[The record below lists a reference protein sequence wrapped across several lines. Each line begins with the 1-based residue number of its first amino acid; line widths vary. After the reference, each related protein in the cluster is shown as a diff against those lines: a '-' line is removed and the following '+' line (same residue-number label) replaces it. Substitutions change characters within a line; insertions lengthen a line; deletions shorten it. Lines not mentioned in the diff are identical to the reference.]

1 MRPTVFGS
9 FIQGSRPSGGYGLG
23 LAIVRKLVALMEGD
37 IRIVDKKGPG
47 TLFRFDLV
55 FERAEAG
62 MVKSGSLAQLM
73 LESPRPTSAHVS
85 IDPPS
90 CPSPSAADVTGV
102 DNIQLP
108 LPCGVEGASVLLLKG
123 DRAGRETA
131 AGWMT
136 RRGLRVYQAEQ
147 WSEVADALK
156 RALEGLEPLSR
167 NSDVGSK
174 RSWRDDENA
183 PSENKHVVLE
193 VADEISVIPLQR
205 MGSENPPLLESL
217 PEVSVPILDAAPSTD
232 FGSLLATR
240 EIQPRLL
247 LLVLDTAA
255 VPGAPSPE
263 AINAAFQSLIQECDL
278 TASSAPRV
286 VPAWL
291 VSVAL
296 PGPVREQIRASGCNI
311 MACDLLHPSRLS
323 SLLTLMVNSDHQSSD
338 SLLCG
343 PFGTSARLDNRS
355 YSEQVKHIDEE
366 SQEAMLQA
374 GVAFCLGRGV
384 VDHKGADVELDS
396 GESPSHPPPLTGAKT
411 YPPSPVLRPKPH
423 PSPLSEIRRSES
435 WKQPDRVLIQAA
447 EPVSKAT
454 DVPPAPKKA
463 LEGIHILLVED
474 TVLLRKLALMMLT
487 KLGAVVFPVENGRQV
502 RFLSGQFYCSELD
515 LKGRAATEVRANDW
529 LQIFPESSQLV
540 RRKFTVLPRD
550 VVLGSWFV
558 SLSLPSLQQ
567 TTCAFSGH
575 NGRGLEVGGFQSS
588 LKHLIHF
595 HLLLRNQIHLAMHSV
610 PFSDCAWRAR
620 RLVSRLQFL
629 GLRVRSTDGKVTQ
642 S

>member
-55 FERAEAG
+55 LERTEAG

-73 LESPRPTSAHVS
+73 LESPRPTSAQRTDVTDAS
-85 IDPPS
+85 IERPVLS
-90 CPSPSAADVTGV
+90 TCSSAVDVTGV
-102 DNIQLP
+102 NSIQLP

-147 WSEVADALK
+147 WSEVAAALK
-156 RALEGLEPLSR
+156 RALEGRELLSR

-174 RSWRDDENA
+174 RSRRDDENA
-183 PSENKHVVLE
+183 PIISENKHVVLE

-217 PEVSVPILDAAPSTD
+217 PEVSVPVLDAAPSSD
-232 FGSLLATR
+232 FESRLMAPR

-296 PGPVREQIRASGCNI
+296 PGPVREQIRASGCHI

-323 SLLTLMVNSDHQSSD
+323 SLLTLMVSSDHQSSD

-343 PFGTSARLDNRS
+343 PFGASARLDNRP

-384 VDHKGADVELDS
+384 VDHKGADVEVDS
-396 GESPSHPPPLTGAKT
+396 GGSPSHPPPLTGAKT
-411 YPPSPVLRPKPH
+411 YPPSPILRPKPA

-435 WKQPDRVLIQAA
+435 WKQPDRLLIQGA

-454 DVPPAPKKA
+454 DVPPAPRKA

-502 RFLSGQFYCSELD
+502 STLSPS
-515 LKGRAATEVRANDW
+515 
-529 LQIFPESSQLV
+529 P
-540 RRKFTVLPRD
+540 
-550 VVLGSWFV
+550 VVL
-558 SLSLPSLQQ
+558 
-567 TTCAFSGH
+567 
-575 NGRGLEVGGFQSS
+575 
-588 LKHLIHF
+588 
-595 HLLLRNQIHLAMHSV
+595 LL
-610 PFSDCAWRAR
+610 
-620 RLVSRLQFL
+620 
-629 GLRVRSTDGKVTQ
+629 
-642 S
+642 